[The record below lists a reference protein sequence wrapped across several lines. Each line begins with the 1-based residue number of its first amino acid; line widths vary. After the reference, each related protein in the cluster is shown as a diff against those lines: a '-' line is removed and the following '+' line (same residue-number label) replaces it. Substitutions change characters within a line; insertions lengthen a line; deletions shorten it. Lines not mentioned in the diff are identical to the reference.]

1 MLSSFGM
8 SDTLSQYLS
17 LDADAVIQQF
27 YPGELGG
34 LALAEIIFGD
44 ANPSG
49 TPNYFANS
57 HASTN
62 V

>member
-1 MLSSFGM
+1 M
-8 SDTLSQYLS
+8 T
-17 LDADAVIQQF
+17 DADAVVQQF

-49 TPNYFANS
+49 SPVFHHLSALTSEPDRRSTPPPE
-57 HASTN
+57 
-62 V
+62 